1 MEGLQDETW
10 PSSLLKPAALAL
22 QGKGEEGMEEEKQGK
37 ERKTKKKRMERLFF
51 PLKMVPKAAL
61 LGFPSGFIWPQG
73 AAPFPQLPAPCPS
86 PACPLLPGGD
96 PEHLLGFRSS
106 NEAKKSLS
114 VSPSCTTSSNPRAR
128 ATAPT
133 PIKAKKGLMQNK
145 APSPATPKHVKNHH
159 KAPAG

>member
-10 PSSLLKPAALAL
+10 PLSLLKPAALAL

-73 AAPFPQLPAPCPS
+73 AVPFPQLPAPCPS

-114 VSPSCTTSSNPRAR
+114 VSPSCTTSSNPR
-128 ATAPT
+128 
-133 PIKAKKGLMQNK
+133 
-145 APSPATPKHVKNHH
+145 H
-159 KAPAG
+159 KPQHPPQ

>member
-73 AAPFPQLPAPCPS
+73 AVPFPQLPAPCPS

-114 VSPSCTTSSNPRAR
+114 VSPSCTTSSNPR
-128 ATAPT
+128 
-133 PIKAKKGLMQNK
+133 
-145 APSPATPKHVKNHH
+145 H
-159 KAPAG
+159 KPQHPPQ